1 MAVGLQEVGNWDRYG
16 ILDHIVFQSGGLS
29 VKLSVFFEFIVFLWV
44 CELWMVVFVEVVEAC
59 GNMGSLEWLVV
70 PWMVPNML
78 REDMP

>member
-1 MAVGLQEVGNWDRYG
+1 MAVGSQEVGNWDRYG

-29 VKLSVFFEFIVFLWV
+29 VKLSVFFEFLVFLWV
-44 CELWMVVFVEVVEAC
+44 GELWMVVFVEVVEAS